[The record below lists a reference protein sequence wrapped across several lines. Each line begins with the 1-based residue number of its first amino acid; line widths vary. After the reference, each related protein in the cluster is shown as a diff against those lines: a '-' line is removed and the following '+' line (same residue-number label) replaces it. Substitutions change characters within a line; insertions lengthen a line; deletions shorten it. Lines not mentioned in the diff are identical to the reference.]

1 MKQLRKGSEISK
13 PFPKIVMCFGT
24 FDLLHLGH
32 LHYLKQAKKQGDYL
46 IVVLARDKT
55 KKDQE
60 KPTLFSEQER
70 LELIQSLRIVDK
82 AVLGHLKDHF
92 KIIQEINP
100 LVICLGYD
108 HPISETKLKEK
119 LARLGLKPKII
130 RISSYKPNQQKS
142 SLLKELIL
150 KHNF

>member
-60 KPTLFSEQER
+60 KPTLFSEKER

-82 AVLGHLKDHF
+82 AVLGNQGNHF
-92 KIIQEINP
+92 KIIKEFNP
-100 LVICLGYD
+100 GVICLGYD
-108 HPISETKLKEK
+108 HKISESELQEK
-119 LARLGLKPKII
+119 LSALGLRPKIK
-130 RISSYKPNQQKS
+130 RISSYRPNQQKS